1 MNQDVLYL
9 SLLLKFTVM
18 AKQTGSIKLK
28 GTIGDIN
35 YYKSKNGGHLARAAG
50 GGFQKGT
57 MHRES
62 MVRTMENATEFGRCS
77 KTKKVFRI
85 ALAPFLCVRKDG
97 ALHGRM
103 MQLFTKIKDLDLV
116 NSRGNRC
123 VGRGLETPLGVQL
136 LDGFAFTPSCLVA
149 EILAAS
155 IHYDFVSRTLKVTN
169 FDIKNVGFPSGA
181 THMALTL
188 GLLHFD
194 FDTLGYQLKNSA
206 PLYID
211 KDYSATSFEIQTDLP
226 EMEGTAVAVL
236 GVKFY
241 QKVESTYYLFKS
253 ANAVGVEV
261 LGVKGE

>member
-1 MNQDVLYL
+1 
-9 SLLLKFTVM
+9 M

-35 YYKSKNGGHLARAAG
+35 YYKSNNGGHLARAAG
-50 GGFQKGT
+50 GGFQKGS
-57 MHRES
+57 MHKES
-62 MVRTMENATEFGRCS
+62 MVRTLENATEFGRCS
-77 KTKKVFRI
+77 KTKRVFRI

-97 ALHGRM
+97 ELHGRM
-103 MQLFTKIKDLDLV
+103 MQLFTKIKDLDFV

-123 VGRGLETPLGVQL
+123 VGRGVETPSGIQL
-136 LDGFAFTPSCLVA
+136 LENFAFTPSCIISEV
-149 EILAAS
+149 LAAS
-155 IHYDFVSRTLKVTN
+155 LHYDFDSRTLSVTN
-169 FDIKNVGFPSGA
+169 FDIKNVDFPAGA
-181 THMALTL
+181 THIALTL

-194 FDTLGYQLKNSA
+194 FDTLGYQLRNSV

-211 KDYSATSFEIQTDLP
+211 KDYSATSFEMQTDLP

-253 ANAVGVEV
+253 ANAIGVEV
-261 LGVKGE
+261 LGVA